1 MGLESIW
8 GSPAGLKIQ
17 EHEGKILQFFMDDS
31 RDHDRILL
39 GNPWIVRNSWLILQP
54 WDRNTDI
61 ANLDFTHASVWVQLW
76 GLPNHCKTKQ
86 MGECIGALLGRV
98 EAAEMY
104 EYPEKK

>member
-39 GNPWIVRNSWLILQP
+39 GNPWIFR
-54 WDRNTDI
+54 
-61 ANLDFTHASVWVQLW
+61 
-76 GLPNHCKTKQ
+76 NHCKTKQ